1 MLSNLIKHIKQ
12 SEKYMAQPYQD
23 SKGLWT
29 IGYGTLLPLR
39 QEEKN
44 MVKDEKHITESEAS
58 DLLYKRLESSVKELQ
73 RAKPIVNLLSDDRKF
88 VLYDMV
94 YNLGVK
100 GLLGFGKMWAA
111 IENKKYNI
119 AAVEML
125 KSKWLD
131 DVKGR
136 AIKLSYYMLTNEAK

>member
-12 SEKYMAQPYQD
+12 SEKFMSKPYQD
-23 SKGLWT
+23 SKGFWT
-29 IGYGTLLPLR
+29 IGYGTLLPLS

-44 MVKDEKHITESEAS
+44 MVQDENHLTESEAS
-58 DLLYKRLESSVKELQ
+58 DLLYHRLEKSIKELQ
-73 RAKPIVNLLSDDRKF
+73 KAKPIVNTLSDARKF

-100 GLLGFGKMWAA
+100 GVLGFGNMWTA
-111 IENKKYNI
+111 IENKKHNI

-136 AIKLSYYMLTNEAK
+136 AIKLAYYMLIGEIK